1 MQIIYFLIYLFLGI
15 ISILCFHI
23 GYFYPIF
30 FSVLIMAFTTVF
42 IFKSFKQNKIKVL
55 IVLIWIV
62 YALPFIHIPPYIWFD
77 FNSDPLFLWGLLA
90 NPYMKQENII
100 KLTAMLGAVGSIGI
114 GMSVA
119 LASKKNSEI
128 HKIKYNPK
136 KTLGLPIWILWIIIG
151 LILSW
156 LNAPSETVFTSSYG
170 GSTAPIEGA
179 NFASSWMMSYVVLT
193 FAFCDAIFE
202 PNILLKKIKKSISL
216 ITLIYIVIFL
226 QFLRGDRESLPWL
239 LGLIILYYYWAVN
252 YTQNPGFI
260 FPWKKFILFILLIL
274 LSSIFVAITRSSV
287 AGLNFIELFLLIK
300 EYNETG
306 AFELSNFLNG
316 TWSAVLMTPLSV
328 AGNYINNSLSFK
340 FGSDY
345 FDLLLSLPPGFI
357 ADLFGFI
364 RPIDGSK
371 GPAWEMTYGL
381 GGTHAIVLPFMNF
394 RMIGV
399 FLIPSIWTYFLIN
412 FENKLSKN
420 TNVVNLTFLV
430 TIIMASPH
438 WLWYGEKAGLNA
450 VILWFLFRFF
460 YRISLS
466 ISPSFK

>member
-1 MQIIYFLIYLFLGI
+1 M
-15 ISILCFHI
+15 
-23 GYFYPIF
+23 
-30 FSVLIMAFTTVF
+30 VFTTFF
-42 IFKSFKQNKIKVL
+42 ILKSFKKNKIKVL
-55 IVLIWIV
+55 IVIIWFV
-62 YALPFIHIPPYIWFD
+62 YALPFIHIPPYIWYD
-77 FNSDPLFLWGLLA
+77 FNSDPLFLWGLFA

-119 LASKKNSEI
+119 LASRKYTDVDKNVTLS
-128 HKIKYNPK
+128 K
-136 KTLGLPIWILWIIIG
+136 KTLGFSIWILWIIIG
-151 LILSW
+151 LLLSW
-156 LNAPSETVFTSSYG
+156 LNAPSDTIFTSNYG
-170 GSTAPIEGA
+170 GSSAPIEGA

-202 PNILLKKIKKSISL
+202 SNIFLKKQKKFISI

-239 LGLIILYYYWAVN
+239 LGLIMLYYYWAVN
-252 YTQNPGFI
+252 YTQKPGFK
-260 FPWKKFILFILLIL
+260 FPWKKFIFFISLIL

-287 AGLNFIELFLLIK
+287 AGLNFIDLFLLII
-300 EYNETG
+300 EYNNMG
-306 AFELSNFLNG
+306 VFDLSNFLNG

-328 AGNYINNSLSFK
+328 AGNYINNSSTCK
-340 FGSDY
+340 FGKDY
-345 FDLLLSLPPGFI
+345 FDLLLSIPPGFI

-364 RPIDGSK
+364 RPIDGSN

-420 TNVVNLTFLV
+420 TNVMNLAFLV
-430 TIIMASPH
+430 TIVMASPH

-450 VILWFLFRFF
+450 FILWLFLRFF
-460 YRISLS
+460 YQISLS
-466 ISPSFK
+466 ISSSSK